1 MFGLFKLD
9 NIFYIQRY
17 IKKKKKKKIFFY
29 IKRKKKKK
37 KKKKLFFSK
46 NYINVVQIYN
56 IK

>member
-17 IKKKKKKKIFFY
+17 I
-29 IKRKKKKK
+29 KKKK

>member
-17 IKKKKKKKIFFY
+17 IKKKKKKK
-29 IKRKKKKK
+29 
-37 KKKKLFFSK
+37 LFFSK